1 MAMDLICF
9 IGHSFGGAAVL
20 HAARQIDS
28 CSAVATV
35 GSPSDPEHV
44 ARLLTTS
51 REAIERDGEAEVQIA
66 SRSFNIRREF
76 LEDLEQT
83 RMEETIHTLGR
94 ALLVLHAPFDDIVGI
109 NNAARIFEA
118 ARHPKSFLSLNGAD
132 HLLRDVVDA
141 GSVIATWSARY
152 IVDLGLDALEPP
164 AVDPGV
170 VVNIGREKY
179 RTDVRAAV
187 HALVADEPP
196 EVGDGG
202 LGPGPY
208 DFLLSALGT
217 CTAITLRM
225 YADHKGWDLQG
236 VQVHLQHDKIQARD
250 CVDWETEDGQLDQI
264 EREIELTGDL
274 DPTQRA
280 RLLEI
285 ADRCPVH
292 RTLHAEVRV
301 RTRLREKTRKE
312 GRGVPS

>member
-1 MAMDLICF
+1 MDLICF

-66 SRSFNIRREF
+66 SGSFNIRREF

-109 NNAARIFEA
+109 DNAARIFEA

-250 CVDWETEDGQLDQI
+250 CVDWEIEDGQLDQI

>member
-1 MAMDLICF
+1 M
-9 IGHSFGGAAVL
+9 
-20 HAARQIDS
+20 
-28 CSAVATV
+28 
-35 GSPSDPEHV
+35 
-44 ARLLTTS
+44 
-51 REAIERDGEAEVQIA
+51 QIA

-250 CVDWETEDGQLDQI
+250 CVD
-264 EREIELTGDL
+264 
-274 DPTQRA
+274 
-280 RLLEI
+280 
-285 ADRCPVH
+285 
-292 RTLHAEVRV
+292 
-301 RTRLREKTRKE
+301 
-312 GRGVPS
+312 